1 MSKTEIIFKNVSE
14 IIGTKDK
21 GLLVLVDKNEEY
33 LLSITCERYDM
44 QLFDLYFAKGKVLER
59 MLPTVLWS
67 IISSGQSNSF
77 ELLILDVVDGQYMTV
92 LNNVETLE
100 QYAINAADGVL
111 LAYLAKL
118 PINIDT
124 HLWERQRVPY
134 NPNGNGVALPVN
146 VISTPMLKEAL
157 ERAIRDEDYKL
168 ASNLSD
174 ELKRRKDTTVDSDK
188 Q

>member
-1 MSKTEIIFKNVSE
+1 MNKTEIIFKNISE

-21 GLLVLVDKNEEY
+21 GLLVLVDRAEEY

-44 QLFDLYFAKGKVLER
+44 QLFDLYFTKGKMSER
-59 MLPTVLWS
+59 MLPAVLWN
-67 IISSGQSNSF
+67 IISSDQSNAF

-92 LNNVETLE
+92 LNNVETLD
-100 QYAINAADGVL
+100 QYAIRATDGVL
-111 LAYLAKL
+111 LAYMARL

-124 HLWERQRVPY
+124 NLWERQRVPY

-168 ASNLSD
+168 ASNLSE
-174 ELKRRKDTTVDSDK
+174 ELKRRTDITDDSNK
-188 Q
+188 